1 MAKEKK
7 SAPVQEVHHE
17 TEECQKLHT
26 TITDLPLEKLVQ
38 LKDEVEKLIGL
49 KQKEQQKAI
58 YANMLEMA
66 KAAGYS
72 SVEAFMASQGGK
84 SGRTP
89 RKDKGVKLPPKYQ
102 NSDGSK
108 TWSGKGR
115 KPGWVVEHLEA
126 GGALEALEIE

>member
-1 MAKEKK
+1 MAKENK
-7 SAPVQEVHHE
+7 SAPVHEVHHAE
-17 TEECQKLHT
+17 SGYEAAQDVVSGLQLEELVKL
-26 TITDLPLEKLVQ
+26 Q
-38 LKDEVEKLIGL
+38 DEVEKLIGQ
-49 KQKEQQKAI
+49 KQKEQQKVL

-72 SVEAFMASQGGK
+72 SVEEFIASRGGK

-89 RKDKGVKLPPKYQ
+89 RSDKGVKLPPKYQ